1 MRDFD
6 TKFSISHASKQSS
19 DMPQNNFSQQ
29 KQLGASHECMLASFA
44 DVSGFYTN
52 YACIALIIIDITFKP
67 MITQ

>member
-29 KQLGASHECMLASFA
+29 KKLGASHECMLTSV
-44 DVSGFYTN
+44 VSIQTMHV
-52 YACIALIIIDITFKP
+52 LHW
-67 MITQ
+67 